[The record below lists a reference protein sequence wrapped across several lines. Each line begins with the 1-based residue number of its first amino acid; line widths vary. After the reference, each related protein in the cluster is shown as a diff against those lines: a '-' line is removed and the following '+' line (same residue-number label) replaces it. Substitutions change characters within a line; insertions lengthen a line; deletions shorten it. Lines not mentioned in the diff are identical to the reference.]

1 MLPKDKGTGAFP
13 SIWQE
18 KERGQEEEGE
28 GEGRWGEGGRRGRGS
43 CAPHRRQRFPAGASL
58 PTTRETRSRDP
69 HAVNRSSS
77 VEGQLSRF
85 RKGSTLPGESTGQ
98 ALVLQATAASEQP
111 TEAAGSR
118 TREPRTAPSRAS
130 RDECFDRDDTTCPV
144 CKIELTSH
152 PPAMGTARTAPCRN
166 IYGTRRGHHTR

>member
-13 SIWQE
+13 SLRQE
-18 KERGQEEEGE
+18 KERGRRKRGKGRGDGE
-28 GEGRWGEGGRRGRGS
+28 RGEGGGG
-43 CAPHRRQRFPAGASL
+43 GAVP
-58 PTTRETRSRDP
+58 PTDGIRETRSRDP

-85 RKGSTLPGESTGQ
+85 RKGSTLPGESPGR

-111 TEAAGSR
+111 TEAAGRR

-144 CKIELTSH
+144 CKMELTSH
-152 PPAMGTARTAPCRN
+152 PPAMGTARTAPCGN